1 MATALAADIRKV
13 KDLHGLV
20 EYFSAKLGWSI
31 DFDDFDEIE
40 NITYDFDAADI
51 GLKEEAFAKI
61 SALRQLPPL
70 VDGQRWGIFSVE
82 FDSKRF
88 EVTALRKI
96 LSGLIPKRR
105 NSADHAVW
113 EQQDLLFLC
122 FWGEGN
128 ERTIGVAHFAD
139 KESGLPQIQ
148 MIYCAPAVE
157 DFTQIAT
164 FENRLAKL
172 EWPEDPSN
180 TNLWRDKWSSAF
192 KTAYRQTI
200 TDSSTLTIQ
209 LAVEAQGIRDRILEA
224 LEVETVNGY
233 VHTLYDKFKNTLIHD
248 MTEQQF
254 ADMYAQTVV
263 YGLFSARCMDAS
275 QEDFS
280 ATEAVDCIPNTNP
293 FLKHLM
299 QECLGAQAN
308 SRLSFDELEIGN
320 VVELLRHT
328 QTEAII
334 QDFNRQTGG
343 GREDP
348 VIHFYEEFLTAYDKA
363 QKVQRGVYY
372 TPQPVVNFIVR
383 AVDDLLK
390 SEFGVVDG
398 LASTET
404 KKIKITRNSKKKMDG
419 LYRSVEDTIDVPAVQ
434 VLDPATGTGTFL
446 RQIILQIYSN
456 YKEMAKAGLVQLED
470 WSHYVDHNLL
480 PRVNGFELMMAP
492 YAVAHMKLAMVLQ
505 DTGYDFSSNSR
516 LNVYLTNTLEK
527 PGASDN
533 QMVLWDDPLA
543 TESVEANRVKKNSGI
558 NVVVGNPP
566 YSISSA
572 NRGEWILGL
581 LASYKEGL
589 NERKVNLDDDYIK
602 FIRYGQYV
610 IGQAG
615 QGILAYISNNS
626 FLDGMTHRQMR
637 YELMKEFD
645 KIIIIN
651 LHGNSKRFEKAPDGG
666 KDENVFDIQ
675 QGVSINLFIK
685 SSAKVGKAKLASIYY
700 SDLYGSRGKKYEAL
714 RDTQAI
720 IGGMESLYP
729 EEPYYF
735 FVPKDF
741 SQSAEYDD
749 YISIPDIFSVYNSG
763 IQTKRDKLVISFEQ
777 QRVEQIL
784 ADFRTLSVES
794 LRSKYQLPADGRDWS
809 ISGAVNDIKN
819 NSPIITHCWYR
830 PFDLRYTAYTGISRG
845 FMGYPREKVFR
856 HFIDCNNVGLI
867 VRRNTPPVPFTHAF
881 VCDSL
886 ISEGMLGID
895 PNGREY
901 VFPLYLYPEDGFSTE
916 MIPNINPKYAE
927 RLLDGIGYKYID
939 REDHPVQQSN
949 IATPYQLLC
958 YIYAVLYDPLYR
970 EKYGEFLKIDFPK
983 IPAPNSPEKFRWM
996 VSQGDR
1002 LIQLHTM
1009 QSENYEKDCYQVT
1022 FTGNDLSIEKATFG
1036 NRRIWI
1042 NKTSYF
1048 EGIDAEVWSLYIGG
1062 YQPLQKWLKDRKNR
1076 EITTDEIEHYK
1087 AMVAVLKS
1095 TLLIMKQIGSIE
1107 R

>member
-20 EYFSAKLGWSI
+20 EYFSAKLGWRI

-40 NITYDFDAADI
+40 DITYDFDASDI

-105 NSADHAVW
+105 NSANHAVW
-113 EQQDLLFLC
+113 DQQDLLFLC
-122 FWGEGN
+122 FWGQGN
-128 ERTIGVAHFAD
+128 ERTIGVAHFAEKD
-139 KESGLPQIQ
+139 TGLPQIR
-148 MIYCAPAVE
+148 MNYCAPAVE
-157 DFTQIAT
+157 DFTQIGV
-164 FENRLAKL
+164 FERQLAQL
-172 EWPEDPSN
+172 EWPDDPSD
-180 TNLWRDKWSSAF
+180 TEGWRERWSGAF

-209 LAVEAQGIRDRILEA
+209 LAVEARDIRDRILEA
-224 LEVETVNGY
+224 LDVETANGY

-263 YGLFSARCMDAS
+263 YGLFSARCMDTS

-280 ATEAVDCIPNTNP
+280 AAEAVDCIPNTNP

-308 SRLSFDELEIGN
+308 SRLSFDELEIGD

-372 TPQPVVNFIVR
+372 TPQPIVNFIVR

-390 SEFGVVDG
+390 SEFGVPDG
-398 LASTET
+398 LASTKT
-404 KKIKITRNSKKKMDG
+404 KKIKITRNSKKKIDG
-419 LYRSVEDTIDVPAVQ
+419 LIRSVEDTVDVPAVQ
-434 VLDPATGTGTFL
+434 ILDPATGTGTFL

-456 YKEMAKAGLVQLED
+456 YKEMAKIGLVRLED
-470 WSHYVDHNLL
+470 WSHYVDQYLL

-492 YAVAHMKLAMVLQ
+492 YAVAHMKLAMVLR
-505 DTGYDFSSNSR
+505 DTGYNFSSNNR

-527 PGASDN
+527 PGASED
-533 QMVLWDDPLA
+533 QLALWDDPLA
-543 TESVEANRVKKNSGI
+543 TESIEANGVKKNSGI

-572 NRGEWILGL
+572 NRGDWILSL
-581 LASYKEGL
+581 LTSYKEGL

-610 IGQAG
+610 ISQAG

-651 LHGNSKRFEKAPDGG
+651 LHGNSKRFEKDPDGG

-685 SSAKVGKAKLASIYY
+685 LFAKVDKTKLASVYY
-700 SDLYGSRGKKYEAL
+700 SDIYGTRGKKYEIL
-714 RDTQAI
+714 RDAQAI
-720 IGGMESLYP
+720 IGEMKPLYP
-729 EEPYYF
+729 EKPYYF

-741 SQSAEYDD
+741 SQSAEYNDCV
-749 YISIPDIFSVYNSG
+749 SIPDIFPVYNSG

-777 QRVEQIL
+777 QRVEQIVE
-784 ADFRTLSVES
+784 DFRTLPVEA
-794 LRSKYQLPADGRDWS
+794 LQRKYQLPPDGRDWT
-809 ISGAVNDIKN
+809 ISGAVADIKN
-819 NSPIITHCWYR
+819 NSPAITHCWYR

-856 HFIDCNNVGLI
+856 HFMDCDNVGLI

-901 VFPLYLYPEDGFSTE
+901 VFPLYLYSENGFNTE

-927 RLLDGIGYKYID
+927 QLLDGIGYEYID
-939 REDHPVQQSN
+939 REIHPSQQSN

-983 IPAPNSPEKFRWM
+983 IPAPNSPEEFQLM
-996 VSQGDR
+996 VYQGNR

-1009 QSENYEKDCYQVT
+1009 QNKDYEEGCYQVT
-1022 FTGNDLSIEKATFG
+1022 FSGDDLGIEKAIFKNG
-1036 NRRIWI
+1036 RIWI

-1048 EGIDAEVWSLYIGG
+1048 EGIDIEVWTLYIGG

-1076 EITTDEIEHYK
+1076 EITGDEIEHYK

-1095 TLLIMKQIGSIE
+1095 TLLIMDQIGSIE
-1107 R
+1107 K